1 MRKVSIA
8 VLLAFGLW
16 NVSAS
21 GYMLAK
27 AYLSQYLIEDAWQ
40 KTLVDG
46 QKYKPWSW
54 ADTYPIFKL
63 VFPRINKSSIVLEGD
78 SGRNMAF
85 SATHTQNS
93 GLPGSNKTTVVSGH
107 RDSHFEYLK
116 DLRLGDEIITN
127 INNQSY
133 VYQINGFEVVD
144 SKTRQIQILNED
156 QLILTTC
163 YPFDSLQT
171 GGSLR
176 FVVYASNI
184 MQRG

>member
-1 MRKVSIA
+1 MRKISMVIF
-8 VLLAFGLW
+8 LTLGLW
-16 NVSAS
+16 QISAS

-40 KTLVDG
+40 KTLLDG
-46 QKYKPWSW
+46 EKHKPWSW
-54 ADTYPIFKL
+54 ADTYPVFKM

-85 SATHTQNS
+85 SATHTQSS

-107 RDSHFEYLK
+107 RDSHFEYLQELK
-116 DLRLGDEIITN
+116 LGDKIVASMKNGSYNYRVERFEI
-127 INNQSY
+127 
-133 VYQINGFEVVD
+133 VD
-144 SKTRQIQILNED
+144 SSNNQIQISNTD

-163 YPFDSLQT
+163 YPFASLQT

-176 FVVYASNI
+176 FVVYTTRI
-184 MQRG
+184 